1 MKKKLYMSKQ
11 ELDKMSCTKVE
22 IKEWEYLA
30 KKRKWRWGEENFIRM
45 MKHMRYLR
53 GILDYDDS
61 GCESPPELI
70 AYDAARRFGVNPIT
84 QFLLL
89 NYRVDQFYYL
99 EGKFWEDSALV
110 VEIDGKYSHTSED
123 DKKADD
129 IKTKDLEKNGIKIL
143 RFSGSE
149 VFKDPDKVGQT
160 IADTIKKIE
169 NEAEDV
175 VWKEIRDFLGL
186 N

>member
-1 MKKKLYMSKQ
+1 M
-11 ELDKMSCTKVE
+11 
-22 IKEWEYLA
+22 
-30 KKRKWRWGEENFIRM
+30 
-45 MKHMRYLR
+45 
-53 GILDYDDS
+53 
-61 GCESPPELI
+61 
-70 AYDAARRFGVNPIT
+70 
-84 QFLLL
+84 
-89 NYRVDQFYYL
+89 
-99 EGKFWEDSALV
+99 V